1 MTKYRAYIEKAGEP
15 IRYIDVVSPEKG
27 MEIVLN
33 NRGGHRVEAVG
44 IEELDDE
51 TDNDW
56 TEWSFEHDGY
66 AWDSGSLTLVNGK
79 IEILNVVKNG

>member
-1 MTKYRAYIEKAGEP
+1 MIKYRAYIEKVDEP
-15 IRYIDVVSPEKG
+15 IRYIDVASPKEG

-33 NRGGHRVEAVG
+33 NKGGHRVEAVG
-44 IEELDDE
+44 IEELDTE

-79 IEILNVVKNG
+79 IEILKVGQNG

>member
-1 MTKYRAYIEKAGEP
+1 MEYRAYIEKVGEP
-15 IRYIDVVSPEKG
+15 TQYIGVSSPEKG

-33 NRGGHRVEAVG
+33 NRGGYRIEAVG
-44 IEELDDE
+44 IEERDEE

-56 TEWSFEHDGY
+56 TEWSFEHDGF

-79 IEILNVVKNG
+79 IEILKK